1 MFVIGTLQK
10 GVNALKRLISLF
22 APTHKK
28 RAGAKA
34 KEGMSYIPILQ
45 NGMNSSSFRTY
56 TSGDSTKL
64 LFAFGKQGSRC
75 LLYAVVVVCNIA
87 SIANI

>member
-10 GVNALKRLISLF
+10 GVNALKRLISPF

-34 KEGMSYIPILQ
+34 KEGLSYIPILQ
-45 NGMNSSSFRTY
+45 NGMNSSSFRT
-56 TSGDSTKL
+56 
-64 LFAFGKQGSRC
+64 
-75 LLYAVVVVCNIA
+75 
-87 SIANI
+87 